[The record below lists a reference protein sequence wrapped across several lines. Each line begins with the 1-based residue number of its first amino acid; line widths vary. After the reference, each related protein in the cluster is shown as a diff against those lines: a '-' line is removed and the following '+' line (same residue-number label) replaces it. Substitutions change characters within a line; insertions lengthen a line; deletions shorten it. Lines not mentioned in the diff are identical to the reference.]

1 MLRFVAAVAA
11 AASAASET
19 IANPPNMGVTH
30 LGEALSG
37 VFGSV
42 SLTAWICLLLPQLI
56 TNYKTKSADALSMKF
71 LVIWLLGDVCNLSG
85 ALFTSLAPSTIALA
99 CYFCV
104 ADIILIS
111 QCTYYNTINARR
123 RARHEQH
130 QHNIHHHHHHHQR
143 RHSSSSATAVA
154 DDEDESPY
162 VAPHHHGDPPVAS
175 TSTSTEPATET
186 DPLLPQPRRPRAD
199 STGLPGSHR
208 APRRHSTRSRRG
220 SASSAVL
227 VDPLTRIITGEAE
240 GEEEEGSN
248 PWIANTVSL
257 LAVWLVGI
265 AGWVVSYQMG
275 AWGGNTGGSG
285 DVGNG
290 EDGEDAVI
298 EPVRMI
304 GIVLGYASAV
314 CYLCA
319 RIPQIIKNYREKS
332 CEGLALLFFLL
343 SLTGNSTYG
352 ASVLAYSQEPDY
364 LLRALPWLLGSLGT
378 MVEDCIIF
386 VQFRIYSPKRRLKVA
401 GAP

>member
-1 MLRFVAAVAA
+1 MAEVIADPPAM
-11 AASAASET
+11 ET
-19 IANPPNMGVTH
+19 TPF
-30 LGEALSG
+30 GEALSG

-71 LVIWLLGDVCNLSG
+71 LFIWLAGDIANLSG

-104 ADIILIS
+104 ADLILIT

-123 RARHEQH
+123 RARHDQH
-130 QHNIHHHHHHHQR
+130 QHHIHHHHHSR

-154 DDEDESPY
+154 EDDNDDN
-162 VAPHHHGDPPVAS
+162 DPGHPTAS
-175 TSTSTEPATET
+175 STTEPATET
-186 DPLLPQPRRPRAD
+186 DPLLLSQPRRPRAD
-199 STGLPGSHR
+199 SGGLPGSHR
-208 APRRHSTRSRRG
+208 RSRRHSGRSRRG
-220 SASSAVL
+220 SAGSAVL
-227 VDPLTRIITGEAE
+227 ADPLTRIITGEAE
-240 GEEEEGSN
+240 GEEEEGRSL
-248 PWIANTVSL
+248 WIANTLSL
-257 LAVWLVGI
+257 LAVWLVGV

-275 AWGGNTGGSG
+275 AWGGVGGDAGSGGGGSDG
-285 DVGNG
+285 VDGG
-290 EDGEDAVI
+290 EEGVQ
-298 EPVRMI
+298 EPMRAI
-304 GIVLGYASAV
+304 GLMLGYASAV

-386 VQFRIYSPKRRLKVA
+386 VQFRIYSPKRQPKA
-401 GAP
+401 AAAP